1 MADIWSLGM
10 FAFAMVNP
18 SVSYPFSKEKFYP
31 QYKSYN
37 WLSRILYFPKKL
49 LCYGVPRWTILL
61 YVHLYNLCLTFII
74 LNALL

>member
-10 FAFAMVNP
+10 LAFAMVNP
-18 SVSYPFSKEKFYP
+18 SVSYPFSKENFYP

-49 LCYGVPRWTILL
+49 LCFCLQSKMK
-61 YVHLYNLCLTFII
+61 YVYSHFSHLF
-74 LNALL
+74 